1 MVKGTDKFYLNLLG
15 SLAMMH
21 VIDAVLN
28 SFSYLFR
35 SHRYPPL
42 EKLYSVILFTAGL
55 SLRDLSERV
64 YLTGASRES
73 VRIWVHR
80 FSSLFKPSRGAR
92 RLVAVDETVLKV
104 NGQICYLWAAIDVDT
119 NEILAI
125 YASRGRG
132 LPNAIKFLKM
142 VLRSCD
148 GKPIV
153 VVDRGPWYRW
163 ALERLG
169 ITYFHET
176 FGNRNKIERWFRE
189 LKNRMKRFHNN
200 VNSKTLKSIEEIAT
214 AVAIVHNLVRIGG
227 GEVIPT

>member
-1 MVKGTDKFYLNLLG
+1 
-15 SLAMMH
+15 MH
-21 VIDAVLN
+21 VIDVLLD
-28 SFSYLFR
+28 SFTRLFR
-35 SHRYPPL
+35 HHRYSPL
-42 EKLYSVILFTAGL
+42 EKLCSVILFITGL
-55 SLRDLSERV
+55 SLRDISERFC
-64 YLTGASRES
+64 LTSASRES
-73 VRIWVHR
+73 VRIWAHR
-80 FSSLFKPSRGAR
+80 SSSLFKPSKRAR

-104 NGQICYLWAAIDVDT
+104 NSRICYLWAAIDVDT
-119 NEILAI
+119 GEILALQ
-125 YASRGRG
+125 ASRGRG

-176 FGNRNKIERWFRE
+176 FGKRNKIERLFRE
-189 LKNRMKRFHNN
+189 LKNRTKRFYNN
-200 VNSKTLKSIEEIAT
+200 VNSKKLKSIEELVTAIA
-214 AVAIVHNLVRIGG
+214 IMHNIIKAGG